1 MYVCDPGLLY
11 SSRLTLAGYVFIELT
26 AVDPAKHRSCFHGT
40 IGPFAVLLVTGRY
53 DVTNC
58 CL

>member
-26 AVDPAKHRSCFHGT
+26 AVDPANHRSSLHGT
-40 IGPFAVLLVTGRY
+40 IGPFAVLLVT
-53 DVTNC
+53 
-58 CL
+58 

>member
-26 AVDPAKHRSCFHGT
+26 AVDLANHRSSLHGS
-40 IGPFAVLLVTGRY
+40 IGPFAVLLVT
-53 DVTNC
+53 
-58 CL
+58 